1 MQTKTLCLAVL
12 SRSDASGYE
21 IKKALEEAP
30 YSHFQ
35 ETSFGSI
42 YPALAK
48 LADDGLV
55 EFHEEAQ
62 DKRPD
67 KKVYSITPAGR
78 EALVEDLKQP
88 PDPDRYR
95 SDFLFVLYL
104 GDLLPPEHLLKVVDE
119 RIAWYEERLADM
131 EDCSANL
138 AEAPVNQRFVHGMG
152 LALYSASL
160 EYLKSHRHL
169 LAGESRE
176 TLVAE

>member
-12 SRSDASGYE
+12 SQADASGYE

-30 YSHFQ
+30 FNHFQ

-48 LADDGLV
+48 LAEDGLV
-55 EFHEEAQ
+55 DFHEEAQ

-67 KKVYSITPAGR
+67 KKVYTITEAGR
-78 EALVEDLKQP
+78 AALTEDLKQP

-95 SDFLFVLYL
+95 SDFLFVLFL
-104 GDLLPPEHLLKVVDE
+104 GELLPREHLLKVVDD
-119 RIAWYEERLADM
+119 RIAWYEEKLEAM
-131 EDCSANL
+131 AECSAAL
-138 AEAPVNQRFVHGMG
+138 AESPANKRFVHGFG
-152 LALYSASL
+152 VTVYSACL
-160 EYLKSHRHL
+160 DYLRSHRHM
-169 LAGESRE
+169 LADEAQQ

>member
-12 SRSDASGYE
+12 SRGDASGYE

-48 LADDGLV
+48 LADDGLLD
-55 EFHEEAQ
+55 FREEAQ

-67 KKVYSITPAGR
+67 KKVYAITARGR
-78 EALVEDLKQP
+78 DALIDDLMQP

-104 GDLLPPEHLLKVVDE
+104 GDLLPRERLLKIVDD
-119 RIAWYEERLADM
+119 RIAWYEERLAGM
-131 EDCSANL
+131 EDYSVNL
-138 AEAPVNQRFVHGMG
+138 ADAPVNQRFVHGMG
-152 LALYSASL
+152 VALYSAGL
-160 EYLKSHRHL
+160 EYLKTHRHM